1 MIFKECNKPGCK
13 HYHEDVC
20 VGFVTHKE
28 FSCPLEN
35 MDNIDT
41 YCVEQSAIQAL
52 IDNCFGEDVENN
64 HLTADRFLCGFIE
77 QLGFKHITKVYDLI
91 EKWYT

>member
-1 MIFKECNKPGCK
+1 MIFKECDKPGCK

-28 FSCPLEN
+28 FACPL
-35 MDNIDT
+35 DQLDSIDI
-41 YCVEQSAIQAL
+41 YDCERAAIEAL
-52 IDNCFGEDVENN
+52 KDNCFSEDVEDN

-77 QLGFKHITKVYDLI
+77 QLGFKHITEVYDLI